1 MVSLSLRLKYVNFLL
16 SLSLLTNFLLEHFL
30 HVDSILKLS
39 YLKRLHRVFLIRFK
53 ILLSSEMEGH

>member
-1 MVSLSLRLKYVNFLL
+1 MVSLSLGLKYVNFLL
-16 SLSLLTNFLLEHFL
+16 SLSLLTNFL

-53 ILLSSEMEGH
+53 ILISSEMEGH